1 MNKTRVERR
10 AVQVGDVYRERDPRM
25 KGRRVT
31 VLSLGDGSVV
41 CTVENSTRR
50 TIISV
55 RGLQTRFDLVV
66 ASGP

>member
-1 MNKTRVERR
+1 MTTKKIERR

-31 VLSLGDGSVV
+31 VLSTCCGSAV
-41 CTVENSTRR
+41 CSVENSPRQT
-50 TIISV
+50 TISV
-55 RGLQTRFDLVV
+55 RGLQTRFDLV